1 MTNLPPD
8 WKGDERLW
16 EVLGKAP
23 QTRVPTNFAYM
34 VRQKLAE
41 TKQVKPRQSWL
52 HSLRWLFRGVGIAAA
67 CSIVFMVSLKMSQR
81 SDRPEWQTT
90 QAVVSVDTSDPK
102 MELAAIAQD
111 YELIQDLEVIQHLD
125 QL

>member
-23 QTRVPTNFAYM
+23 ETAVPTNFAYM

-41 TKQVKPRQSWL
+41 TKEAKPRQSWL
-52 HSLRWLFRGVGIAAA
+52 NSLRWLFRGVGIAAA
-67 CSIVFMVSLKMSQR
+67 CSIVFMVSLKMSQQ
-81 SDRPEWQTT
+81 SDRPEWQT
-90 QAVVSVDTSDPK
+90 QAVIPMETADPK